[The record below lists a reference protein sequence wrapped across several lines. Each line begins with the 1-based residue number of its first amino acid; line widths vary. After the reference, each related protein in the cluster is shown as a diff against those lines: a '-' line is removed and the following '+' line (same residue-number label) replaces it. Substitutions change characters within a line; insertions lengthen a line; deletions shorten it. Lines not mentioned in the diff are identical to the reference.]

1 NGGAEASDLC
11 GNGVTWSNNTATAVW
26 AGTCTQSITI
36 EFYATDDCGN
46 TATTTAMFTI
56 TDTTA
61 PAITTEASDDSSEC
75 QGTDPDANTDYIA
88 WLAANGGAEASD
100 LCGNGVTWSNS
111 TATAVWT
118 GTCTQSI
125 TVEFYATDDCGNTST
140 TTATFTIEDTTAPSI
155 DVAAADQTVECDGAG
170 NTAALDAWLLEN
182 GGAEASDVCGNV

>member
-61 PAITTEASDDSSEC
+61 PEITTEASDDSSEC
-75 QGTDPDANTDYIA
+75 QGTDPDANTDYVA
-88 WLAANGGAEASD
+88 WLADNGGAEASN
-100 LCGNGVTWSNS
+100 LGGYGVPWPP
-111 TATAVWT
+111 
-118 GTCTQSI
+118 
-125 TVEFYATDDCGNTST
+125 T
-140 TTATFTIEDTTAPSI
+140 T
-155 DVAAADQTVECDGAG
+155 DVAE
-170 NTAALDAWLLEN
+170 
-182 GGAEASDVCGNV
+182 